1 MTKFAFIA
9 ALLLSTSVS
18 GALPGVIELGTTPEK
33 ITDTQLAAL
42 LDKRVAEAE
51 VVALG
56 ETVHASSG
64 FLKIQTRLIRYLV
77 EKHGFRL
84 IVWENPPLRSLE
96 LARWVSSCTTSK
108 SPPPIDVL
116 YLPTPSDY
124 PLWEWVCDFNRAN
137 PKDTIAFRGMDVWDR
152 PWEHYARIR
161 TLAAGVGIDRRVF
174 EDIEKL
180 CPAYRASSW
189 ADIEVV
195 LAQVQS
201 DRHFSSRDDYEKCR
215 AALTSLVKAARQ
227 SGLDRQKKKDS
238 AADDA
243 FELAISASTLLGWL
257 GFYNY
262 NWSDDVPSWNARD
275 EAQGRNTMLI
285 MEKHAVA
292 RAIVAAHTSHVSHN
306 RSRADWW
313 GFGDIK
319 SGIHFFTAMTR
330 KKVFNIAFT
339 AYEASGAQGQWLL
352 PAAANSLDRKLH
364 DAKHSFAFF
373 TSDAAFL
380 SEHPRWWIQNQ
391 NAGSYENG
399 VELVPR
405 DHFDA
410 FIFLHRSHLD
420 RALPA
425 RPMWEP

>member
-1 MTKFAFIA
+1 MHD
-9 ALLLSTSVS
+9 V
-18 GALPGVIELGTTPEK
+18 
-33 ITDTQLAAL
+33 
-42 LDKRVAEAE
+42 
-51 VVALG
+51 
-56 ETVHASSG
+56 
-64 FLKIQTRLIRYLV
+64 
-77 EKHGFRL
+77 
-84 IVWENPPLRSLE
+84 
-96 LARWVSSCTTSK
+96 K
-108 SPPPIDVL
+108 SAPPIDVL
-116 YLPTPSDY
+116 YLPTPSDS
-124 PLWEWVCDFNRAN
+124 PLWEWICDFNRAN
-137 PKDTIAFRGMDVWDR
+137 PKDAIAFRGMDVWDR

-161 TLAAGVGIDRRVF
+161 TLAAGVGIDRRVL
-174 EDIEKL
+174 EDMEKL
-180 CPAYRASSW
+180 CPASRFVILGRHRSRPRAG
-189 ADIEVV
+189 AERAA
-195 LAQVQS
+195 LL
-201 DRHFSSRDDYEKCR
+201 SREGYEKCR
-215 AALTSLVKAARQ
+215 AALTSLFKAAQQ

-262 NWSDDVPSWNARD
+262 NWSDDVLSWNARD
-275 EAQGRNTMLI
+275 EAQGRNTLLI
-285 MEKHAVA
+285 MEKHAAA

-352 PAAANSLDRKLH
+352 PTAANSLDKKLH

-410 FIFLHRSHLD
+410 FIFLDRSHLD